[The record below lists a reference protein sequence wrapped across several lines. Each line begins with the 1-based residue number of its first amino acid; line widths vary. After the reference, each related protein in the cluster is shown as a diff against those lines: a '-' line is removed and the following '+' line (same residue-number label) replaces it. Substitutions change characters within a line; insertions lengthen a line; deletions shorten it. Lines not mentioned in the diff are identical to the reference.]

1 MVDFPDPIRPTSTI
15 DRSRIDAGMASGDGR
30 AGLFGFRDMVRA
42 AIPPEPQGTMVLLRG
57 NWDSELARDGAPDD
71 RGGWERQDGRKRR
84 SMKRTTLSLAL
95 GLSAAALVLP
105 AIAQES
111 LLPEGFGNPVDTPAP
126 RPAPTPSPTPTSPP
140 TNGSAPPA
148 VVPTIGGSASDAAGA
163 DQDEDTE
170 EEAVESGGLKYDLPP
185 GARRLLTRI
194 GPLTPETGGLAPDA
208 FGVRG
213 QYAAAI
219 MRKTNGQLASR
230 WGQILLRRALASAID
245 TPPTINGADL
255 AAERASLLLRMG
267 ESTTARRI
275 VQSVDYDRASPRLVA
290 AAQQAYLATAD
301 PAGLCPYVPAGLA
314 HGDEHSWRL
323 ASAICAGLSGEAGP
337 AGWAIGRVRS
347 SGRLSNFDILLA
359 ERVLGATGAG
369 RRSTTIEWDNVE
381 RLTSWRF
388 GMATATAIPVPEA
401 LRGAAPAYMKGW
413 TVLAP
418 MTDMAQ
424 RVAAAPE
431 AATRGVLSS
440 EAYVSLLSAAAGEEE
455 PGEGLVAQTDRL
467 RAAFGAAAGADRYAA
482 MEGLWSAAGTPV
494 EAYAA
499 MIATA
504 RAAAALPPGTDVGE
518 DPWQLVGSMLAAG
531 YDANALAW
539 VPRVEAGSRAWG
551 VLAVGSPRALG
562 DMSASAVE
570 RFSDDDDSA
579 DYLRSKFLLAG
590 LAGLGRLD
598 ANATAAA
605 ARDLDVDLGRQTRWT
620 RAMMAAAERREP
632 GMVALLA
639 AAGMQGD
646 WSKVP
651 PYHLYHI
658 VRALRDVGLAAE
670 ARMIAAEALVRV

>member
-1 MVDFPDPIRPTSTI
+1 
-15 DRSRIDAGMASGDGR
+15 
-30 AGLFGFRDMVRA
+30 
-42 AIPPEPQGTMVLLRG
+42 
-57 NWDSELARDGAPDD
+57 
-71 RGGWERQDGRKRR
+71 
-84 SMKRTTLSLAL
+84 MKRTTFSLAL
-95 GLSAAALVLP
+95 GLSAAVLVLP

-111 LLPEGFGNPVDTPAP
+111 LLPEGFGTPDTPAQ
-126 RPAPTPSPTPTSPP
+126 RPAPTPTPSPTPAPGSHPANGGTPP
-140 TNGSAPPA
+140 P
-148 VVPTIGGSASDAAGA
+148 VVPTAGGSASDAVDAEDDDG
-163 DQDEDTE
+163 DDEE
-170 EEAVESGGLKYDLPP
+170 VESGGLKYDLPP

-213 QYAAAI
+213 QYAATI

-245 TPPTINGADL
+245 TPATINGADL
-255 AAERASLLLRMG
+255 AAERAALLLRMG
-267 ESTTARRI
+267 ESTAARRI

-290 AAQQAYLATAD
+290 AAQQVYLANAD

-314 HGDEHSWRL
+314 HGEEHSWRL

-347 SGRLSNFDILLA
+347 AGKLSNFDILLA

-388 GMATATAIPVPEA
+388 GMATATAIAVPDT
-401 LRGAAPAYMKGW
+401 LRTAAPSYMKGW

-424 RVAAAPE
+424 RIAAAPE
-431 AATRGVLSS
+431 AAARGVLSS

-455 PGEGLVAQTDRL
+455 PNETLVAQTDQL
-467 RAAFGAAAGADRYAA
+467 RAAFGSAARADRYAA
-482 MEGLWSAAGTPV
+482 MEALWSAAGTPTH
-494 EAYAA
+494 AYAA
-499 MIATA
+499 MVATA
-504 RAAAALPPGTDVGE
+504 RAAAALPQGTDVGD
-518 DPWQLVGSMLAAG
+518 DPWQLVGSMLTAG
-531 YDANALAW
+531 YDANALVWARD
-539 VPRVEAGSRAWG
+539 VAAGSRAWG
-551 VLAVGSPRALG
+551 VLAVGAPRALDG
-562 DMSASAVE
+562 MSAGAVE

-598 ANATAAA
+598 ANAAAAA
-605 ARDLDVDLGRQTRWT
+605 ARDLDTDLGRQTRWT
-620 RAMMAAAERREP
+620 RAIEAAAERDEP

-639 AAGMQGD
+639 AAGMQGE

-658 VRALRDVGLAAE
+658 VRALNRVGLSAE